1 MVHKEA
7 RYALNA
13 PGVIFD
19 EIDGEVL
26 VIDLKVGHYF
36 RLRESASRL
45 WTLIINGNTFL
56 EIIEISNSTPPNQQ
70 DIDQFILELLS
81 LNLIVQSN
89 DVNHTQTNLRSMDLS
104 NLKIE
109 KFTDL
114 EDILGLDPIHE
125 VDASKGWPFSGS
137 GEKTN

>member
-1 MVHKEA
+1 MVQKET
-7 RYALNA
+7 RFALNA
-13 PGVIFD
+13 PRVIFD

-36 RLRESASRL
+36 RLRKGASRL
-45 WTLIINGNTFL
+45 WTLIISGSTFL
-56 EIIEISNSTPPNQQ
+56 EIIEISNNDPPNRQ

-89 DVNHTQTNLRSMDLS
+89 DANHTQTNLRSMDLS

-137 GEKTN
+137 DEKTN

>member
-1 MVHKEA
+1 MVQKET
-7 RYALNA
+7 RFALNA

-36 RLRESASRL
+36 RLRKGASRL
-45 WTLIINGNTFL
+45 WILIISGSTFL
-56 EIIEISNSTPPNQQ
+56 EIIEISNNDPPNRQ

-89 DVNHTQTNLRSMDLS
+89 DANHTQTNLRSMDLS

-137 GEKTN
+137 DEKTN

>member
-7 RYALNA
+7 RFALNA

-36 RLRESASRL
+36 RLREGASRL
-45 WTLIINGNTFL
+45 WTLIIDGNTFL
-56 EIIEISNSTPPNQQ
+56 EIIEISNKAPPNQQ

-89 DVNHTQTNLRSMDLS
+89 DVNHTQTNLRSIDLS

-137 GEKTN
+137 SEKTN

>member
-1 MVHKEA
+1 MVQKET
-7 RYALNA
+7 RFALNA

-36 RLRESASRL
+36 RLREGASRL
-45 WTLIINGNTFL
+45 WILIISGSTFL
-56 EIIEISNSTPPNQQ
+56 EIIEISNNDPPNRQ

-109 KFTDL
+109 KLNFMRETPYGKSITHKSL
-114 EDILGLDPIHE
+114 TKISTGGKLRN
-125 VDASKGWPFSGS
+125 S
-137 GEKTN
+137 